1 MRRALAWSAVVV
13 AALAPMQSARAG
25 SASAAAGYTR
35 ASPTPSVAAT
45 AYQGGAPASPGASAA
60 APGAPLPAPAD
71 GVLKLALLDAVRLS
85 IVNNLDIELE
95 RFDPLVAE
103 QNLRAAWGVYDPRVF
118 ADGGHNDTQTPTAS
132 TIVGSLLLH
141 DQTDHGEGG
150 VKGVLPVI
158 GGSYSVSYG
167 GVSDVTDSRIQV
179 LSPQFTTQ
187 FLASLQVPLLRGLLW
202 GDAWTQ
208 VRVSQIGLDAS
219 RDTFAAKLMDQVA
232 LTENSYWAL
241 VAAQANTRVAQK
253 SLDTAKAL
261 LDQTKA
267 QFEVGVVSK
276 VDVVQAEAGV
286 ADRDFRLITADATER
301 NVQDALID
309 NVLGPYLGPTTRL
322 DVDPT
327 DPPEEMPVRE
337 VDPQTA
343 TDRALAIRPEVAAA
357 KRDVDSR
364 TVQLRYASNQRLPQ
378 LDFVANFSNNGLA
391 GKANPSCITFSN
403 PPSSPCPVPPVIGRQ
418 WTDAN
423 DNFFTGRA
431 PRSFVLGG
439 VFSIPLGNVT
449 PRADYQTARLELRRS
464 ETALHR
470 LEQQIISDI
479 RRAARNLLAAIEGID
494 AAERA
499 VVAATEQLRAERVRL
514 EYGESTPFDVLLK
527 EQDLVQAEQQKI
539 AAQQV
544 YHNSITQLDRS
555 QGTILA
561 RNHIVVEEA
570 APLR

>member
-1 MRRALAWSAVVV
+1 MRRALAWLAVVAV
-13 AALAPMQSARAG
+13 FAAVPPARAG
-25 SASAAAGYTR
+25 SATAAAGYSR
-35 ASPTPSVAAT
+35 ASPTPPAT
-45 AYQGGAPASPGASAA
+45 TASHGGAPIAPSAPAA
-60 APGAPLPAPAD
+60 ALPGPAD
-71 GVLKLALLDAVRLS
+71 GTLRLALLDAVRLS

-103 QNLRAAWGVYDPRVF
+103 QNLRAAWGVYDPRLF
-118 ADGGHNDTQTPTAS
+118 ADGGHVDTQAPTAS

-141 DQTDHGEGG
+141 DQTDHAEGG
-150 VKGVLPVI
+150 LTGVIPMI
-158 GGSYSVSYG
+158 GGSYSVSYQ

-179 LSPQFTTQ
+179 LSPQYSTA
-187 FLASLQVPLLRGLLW
+187 FLASIQVPLLRGLLW
-202 GDAWTQ
+202 GNAWTQ

-286 ADRDFRLITADATER
+286 ADRDFRLITADATQR

-309 NVLGPYLGPTTRL
+309 NVLGPYLGPTTKL

-327 DPPEEMPVRE
+327 DRPEDMPVHE
-337 VDPQTA
+337 VDPQGA
-343 TDRALAIRPEVAAA
+343 TDRALATRPEIAAA
-357 KRDVDSR
+357 KRDVDRR

-378 LDFVANFSNNGLA
+378 LDVLANYSNNGLA
-391 GKANPSCITFSN
+391 GKGNPDCLNFTA
-403 PPSSPCPVPPVIGRQ
+403 PGTVCPVPNVIGRH

-423 DNFFTGRA
+423 DDFFTGRA
-431 PRSFVLGG
+431 ARSFAVQG

-464 ETALHR
+464 ETTLRR
-470 LEQQIISDI
+470 LEQQIVADI
-479 RRAARNLLAAIEGID
+479 RRAGRNLLAAIEGIE

-499 VVAATEQLRAERVRL
+499 VVAAAEQLRAERVRL

-527 EQDLVQAEQQKI
+527 EQDLVQAEQQRI

-544 YHNSITQLDRS
+544 YHNSITELDRA

-561 RNHIVVEEA
+561 RNHIVVEDA